1 MLAPA
6 DPGYRL
12 PPAREYL
19 LLQQLCGPACL
30 LDPDIQSPARLGDLV
45 RLGAQISDPDG
56 GNLLQLAAQLP
67 GPAYSPAASAGVGD
81 SRHQPVLGCIPVAL
95 SKRVGERETRVQL
108 GR

>member
-12 PPAREYL
+12 PPVRKYL
-19 LLQQLCGPACL
+19 LLQQLGGPACL

-67 GPAYSPAASAGVGD
+67 GPADSPAASAGVGD
-81 SRHQPVLGCIPVAL
+81 SCHQPVLSCVPIPHGEC
-95 SKRVGERETRVQL
+95 VGERETR
-108 GR
+108 